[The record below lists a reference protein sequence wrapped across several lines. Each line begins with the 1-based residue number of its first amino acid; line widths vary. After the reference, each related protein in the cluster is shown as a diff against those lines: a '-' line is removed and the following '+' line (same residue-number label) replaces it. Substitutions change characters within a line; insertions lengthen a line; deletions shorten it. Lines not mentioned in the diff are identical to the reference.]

1 MASRRLARIDILLL
15 LMTLIWGTNYA
26 IVKHAFR
33 QIDPQA
39 FNALRMLIA
48 STVFLS
54 ILAATRRGPPAGR
67 AEGTIAGIFYTPS
80 PVTGRDWLRLAGLG
94 LVGHCLYQYS
104 FVAGLAGTS
113 VANAALLAG
122 SSPVLIA
129 LAIAAM
135 GEERL
140 GIGHWLGALL
150 SLVGIYL
157 VVGRGMRVGGSTLR
171 GDLTMF
177 AAMCCWAVY
186 TLGSR
191 ALITRHSPVAVTG
204 LSMTIGTVLYVPAVL
219 PHLRAVAWRTV
230 TVGTWVAIVY
240 SALFALCVGYT
251 IWYAAVRE
259 IGSAR
264 TSVYSNLVPLV
275 ALGAAVLFLG
285 EPVEVRKLAG
295 AAAVLVGVA
304 LTRVRTLNPNPE

>member
-1 MASRRLARIDILLL
+1 VASRLARIDVLLL
-15 LMTLIWGTNYA
+15 LMTIIWGTNYA

-54 ILAATRRGPPAGR
+54 ILAATRRGPRAR
-67 AEGTIAGIFYTPS
+67 HAEGTMAGIFYTPS
-80 PVTGRDWLRLAGLG
+80 PVTGRDWLGLAGLG

-113 VANAALLAG
+113 VANAALLAA

-129 LAIAAM
+129 LATAAM
-135 GEERL
+135 GEERP

-157 VVGRGMRVGGSTLR
+157 VVGRGMSVGGSTLR

-191 ALITRHSPVAVTG
+191 PLMTRHSPVAVTG
-204 LSMTIGTVLYVPAVL
+204 LSMAIGTGLYVPAVL

-285 EPVEVRKLAG
+285 EPMELRKLAG

>member
-1 MASRRLARIDILLL
+1 MA
-15 LMTLIWGTNYA
+15 LIWGTDYA

-48 STVFLS
+48 STVFLL

-80 PVTGRDWLRLAGLG
+80 PVTRQDWLGLAGLG

-113 VANAALLAG
+113 VANAALIAA
-122 SSPVLIA
+122 SAPVLIA

-191 ALITRHSPVAVTG
+191 PLMTRHSPVAVTG

-285 EPVEVRKLAG
+285 SPWKCGSLPAPRRFWSAS
-295 AAAVLVGVA
+295 
-304 LTRVRTLNPNPE
+304 R